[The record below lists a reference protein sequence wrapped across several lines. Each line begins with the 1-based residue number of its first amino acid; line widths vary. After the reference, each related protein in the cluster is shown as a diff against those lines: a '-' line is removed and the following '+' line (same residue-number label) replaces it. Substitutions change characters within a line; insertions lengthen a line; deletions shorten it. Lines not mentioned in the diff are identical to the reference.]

1 MQKLLKIFSILA
13 GVLILASCETTQSV
27 ASTERHVVVAAPTG
41 TDAQKASEETT
52 EKVAE
57 APAEGKKEA
66 ESAPAASNEN
76 AEAVPVEQP
85 KTEPAPVAPAPV
97 PAPKAEEPQA
107 EASPAPVPAAPEIST
122 PVRFRVAYWQK
133 PENPEELFIKS
144 DGEFRR
150 CEIFEMAFQ
159 RSYSVNT
166 PIVLYRLNGE
176 AYEPYLYVDD
186 LGFSDCAA
194 LILPGYDTENPEG
207 TADRLQVFSFDDKD
221 SPGGAIVIYNWFSD
235 VLEGKFHFRG
245 DAQNPE
251 SEQTFSLKFGE
262 HCTTLPI
269 KSRRRICEIELY
281 SGTGEE
287 RKLLFSSGM
296 PVRSGQCTYFFA
308 IPKEGGNPE
317 RLRPDFKFFQ
327 VSK

>member
-1 MQKLLKIFSILA
+1 MQKLVKIISILT
-13 GVLILASCETTQSV
+13 GVLIFASCETTQSA
-27 ASTERHVVVAAPTG
+27 ASTERPVVATPTG
-41 TDAQKASEETT
+41 TNAQEAFEETS
-52 EKVAE
+52 EQAVE
-57 APAEGKKEA
+57 APAEEKKEL
-66 ESAPAASNEN
+66 EGAPDVSNEN
-76 AEAVPVEQP
+76 AESVPVG
-85 KTEPAPVAPAPV
+85 KTETDSVPVTPDPV
-97 PAPKAEEPQA
+97 PAAKAEEPQA
-107 EASPAPVPAAPEIST
+107 EPSPAPVPAAPESST

-166 PIVLYRLNGE
+166 PIVLYRQKGE
-176 AYEPYLYVDD
+176 AYEPYICVDS

-221 SPGGAIVIYNWFSD
+221 SPGGSIVIYNWFSD